1 MRKKVTNDEV
11 GKVVEQVAEKI
22 RDEMDYE
29 FRVAQ
34 SQMWIAEKDFIECLN
49 EEQKEK
55 YQEYCKKRNEFF
67 AIAGEIYQ
75 RKY

>member
-11 GKVVEQVAEKI
+11 GKVIGQTAEKI
-22 RDEMDYE
+22 REEMDYE

-34 SQMWIAEKDFIECLN
+34 SQMWIAEKDFIDCLN
-49 EEQKEK
+49 DKQKEQ
-55 YQEYCKKRNEFF
+55 YQEYCKKRNKFF
-67 AIAGEIYQ
+67 AIASEIYQ